1 MALKAQSTP
10 QPPEASGRAPRGAV
24 AAESAAGR
32 FLTSL
37 HLLARTRRMYQKDH
51 PKIEESLFAAERNLR
66 EALGPAAPVAVRL
79 EGGAVYFRGRAL
91 EDPRGE
97 LRTFADELA
106 RRGITALTF
115 RPETHTGELMA
126 FLELVDGSPATAS
139 SPGGPAVAATP
150 PWKDRLAQRSITG
163 IRVNEPVV
171 DARPDPLLPHILAA
185 VLEHRGQIST
195 GAESPQELSTEARIF
210 SALELLGGLARTLP
224 GGMTSSPESGR
235 TAAQA
240 MESALAAADRSAV
253 LLLAREM
260 GRCPPSGGET
270 LETYFARLAE
280 QVALSDVTEQFR
292 AGRLEPRE
300 LRDLAIAVG
309 RRVAQMDNPHPL
321 VLAPLARWAAESGA
335 AEFEAQFWAGL
346 SPEEISR
353 LLRSP
358 TAWSVP
364 AGILRDVLIRANT
377 TAGLREARAALMAF
391 SKGLEA
397 REGEVRQ
404 TTIAGLADLEDT
416 LVHYWPEQLPEEFG
430 QRVLGALIAER
441 NPAIAALLVGVVE
454 RMADT
459 ALHKGRYAEFEAVL
473 KAFDGAPRGIEH
485 LALLERRMCEG
496 ERWELLMA
504 GALAHRPLD
513 PALVRILSRKPEP
526 LIDGLT
532 TVLAGGAGEGAE
544 PSMLTVLPAM
554 VRLVKAIGDPAI
566 DLLARRVFEKRI
578 GRATAAVKLLA
589 AVRPQRLVDQLA
601 EALPA
606 WDWSVQDLAVS
617 ELARQRVDGLP
628 DALLAVL
635 PRAHLYVVPMI
646 LDLLGLEG
654 DPVAVPA
661 LLEIA
666 GGENE
671 RLRDV
676 FIRIKAIEAVG
687 RLRAP
692 EAAPLL
698 RTILR
703 TRNGLLHAEPAG
715 LRTAAE
721 EALEAIEGRMP
732 RSRLQEQLE
741 AAASSAGAARPRRY
755 PRFPLESPLSA
766 RIEGKRPMA
775 VQVRTISLGGAC
787 LASSRQ
793 LQVGDAFPMEIKSGL
808 RTINAMAVVRNVL
821 SNGTGVEFVHMDQ
834 EDREK
839 LRRLLK
845 SLQED

>member
-1 MALKAQSTP
+1 
-10 QPPEASGRAPRGAV
+10 
-24 AAESAAGR
+24 
-32 FLTSL
+32 
-37 HLLARTRRMYQKDH
+37 MYHKDH
-51 PKIEESLFAAERNLR
+51 PKIEESLFAAERSLR

-79 EGGAVYFRGRAL
+79 EGGAVYFRGHAL

-97 LRTFADELA
+97 LRAFADELA

-139 SPGGPAVAATP
+139 SPGGPPVAATP

-163 IRVNEPVV
+163 IRVNEPVG
-171 DARPDPLLPHILAA
+171 DARPDPMLPHILAA
-185 VLEHRGQIST
+185 VLEHRGQVSA
-195 GAESPQELSTEARIF
+195 GAESAPELSAEARIF
-210 SALELLGGLARTLP
+210 SALQLLGGLARTLP
-224 GGMTSSPESGR
+224 GGAASSLESGR
-235 TAAQA
+235 AAAQA
-240 MESALAAADRSAV
+240 MESALAAADRSSV

-260 GRCPPSGGET
+260 GRCPPRGGET

-280 QVALSDVTEQFR
+280 EVALSDATAQFR

-300 LRDLAIAVG
+300 LRDLATAIG
-309 RRVAQMDNPHPL
+309 RRVSQLDDAHPL
-321 VLAPLARWAAESGA
+321 VLAPLARWAADSGA
-335 AEFEAQFWAGL
+335 AEFESQFWAGL
-346 SPEEISR
+346 SAEEISR

-358 TAWSVP
+358 SAWSVP
-364 AGILRDVLIRANT
+364 PAILRDVLIRANT
-377 TAGLREARAALMAF
+377 TAGLREARAALLAF
-391 SKGLEA
+391 SKGLES

-404 TTIAGLADLEDT
+404 ATIAGLADLDDT

-430 QRVLGALIAER
+430 QRVLGALVAER
-441 NPAIAALLVGVVE
+441 NPSIAALLVGVVE

-485 LALLERRMCEG
+485 LGLLERRLCEG

-513 PALVRILSRKPEP
+513 PALVRILGRKPEP

-532 TVLAGGAGEGAE
+532 TILATGGGEGE
-544 PSMLTVLPAM
+544 PSLLTVLPAM
-554 VRLVKAIGDPAI
+554 VRLVKAIGEPAI

-589 AVRPQRLVDQLA
+589 AVRPQRLVEHLA

-606 WDWSVQDLAVS
+606 WDWSVQDLAIS

-635 PRAHLYVVPMI
+635 PSAHLYVVPMI

-654 DPVAVPA
+654 DAVAVPA

-666 GGENE
+666 AGEND

-676 FIRIKAIEAVG
+676 FIRIKAMEGLG

-692 EAAPLL
+692 EAAPML
-698 RTILR
+698 RSILR

-721 EALEAIEGRMP
+721 EALEGIEGRMT
-732 RSRLQEQLE
+732 RSHLQEQLQ

-755 PRFPLESPLSA
+755 PRYPLDSPLSA
-766 RIEGKRPMA
+766 RIEGKRPMS

-787 LASSRQ
+787 FASSRQ

-808 RTINAMAVVRNVL
+808 RTISAMAVVRNVL
-821 SNGTGVEFVHMDQ
+821 PNGTGVEFVHMGQ

-839 LRRLLK
+839 LRRLLRG
-845 SLQED
+845 LQEE

>member
-1 MALKAQSTP
+1 MALKAHSTP
-10 QPPEASGRAPRGAV
+10 QPSETTTRAPRGAV

-79 EGGAVYFRGRAL
+79 EGGSMYFRGRAL

-97 LRTFADELA
+97 LRNFADELA

-126 FLELVDGSPATAS
+126 FLELVDGSPATGS
-139 SPGGPAVAATP
+139 SPGGPGVATTP

-163 IRVNEPVV
+163 IRVNEPVA

-185 VLEHRGQIST
+185 VLEHRGQASPS
-195 GAESPQELSTEARIF
+195 AESGQELSTEARIF
-210 SALELLGGLARTLP
+210 SALELLGGLASTLP

-235 TAAQA
+235 ATAQA

-260 GRCPPSGGET
+260 GRCPPHGGET

-280 QVALSDVTEQFR
+280 QVALSDATEQFR
-292 AGRLEPRE
+292 AGHMEPCD
-300 LRDLAIAVG
+300 LRDLATAIG

-321 VLAPLARWAAESGA
+321 VLAPLSRWAADSGA

-346 SPEEISR
+346 SAEEISR

-358 TAWSVP
+358 SAWCVP
-364 AGILRDVLIRANT
+364 PAILRDVLVRANT
-377 TAGLREARAALMAF
+377 TAGLREARAALLAF

-397 REGEVRQ
+397 RHGEVRQ

-430 QRVLGALIAER
+430 QRVLGALVAER

-459 ALHKGRYAEFEAVL
+459 ALHKSRYAEFESVL
-473 KAFDGAPRGIEH
+473 KALDSAPLGIEH
-485 LALLERRMCEG
+485 LALLERRLCEG

-513 PALVRILSRKPEP
+513 PALVRILGRKPEP
-526 LIDGLT
+526 LVDSLT
-532 TVLAGGAGEGAE
+532 TILAGGSGESE
-544 PSMLTVLPAM
+544 TSLLTVLPAM
-554 VRLVKAIGDPAI
+554 VRLVKAIGDPAME
-566 DLLARRVFEKRI
+566 LLARRVFEKRI
-578 GRATAAVKLLA
+578 GRATASVKLLA
-589 AVRPQRLVDQLA
+589 AVRPQRLVDLLA

-606 WDWSVQDLAVS
+606 WDWSVQDLAIS
-617 ELARQRVDGLP
+617 ELVRQRVDGLP
-628 DALLAVL
+628 EALLAVL
-635 PRAHLYVVPMI
+635 PQAHLYVVPMI
-646 LDLLGLEG
+646 VDLLGLEG
-654 DPVAVPA
+654 DPTASPA

-666 GGENE
+666 AGENE

-676 FIRIKAIEAVG
+676 FIRIKAMEALG

-755 PRFPLESPLSA
+755 PRFPLDSPLSA

-787 LASSRQ
+787 LASNRQ
-793 LQVGDAFPMEIKSGL
+793 LQVGDAFPIEIKSGL
-808 RTINAMAVVRNVL
+808 RSISAMAVVRNVL
-821 SNGTGVEFVHMDQ
+821 PNGTGVEFVHMGQ

-839 LRRLLK
+839 LRKLLK
-845 SLQED
+845 SLQEE

>member
-1 MALKAQSTP
+1 
-10 QPPEASGRAPRGAV
+10 
-24 AAESAAGR
+24 
-32 FLTSL
+32 
-37 HLLARTRRMYQKDH
+37 MYHKDH
-51 PKIEESLFAAERNLR
+51 PKIEESLFAAERSLR

-79 EGGAVYFRGRAL
+79 EGGAVYFRGHAL

-97 LRTFADELA
+97 LRAFADELA

-139 SPGGPAVAATP
+139 SPGGPPVAATP

-163 IRVNEPVV
+163 IRVNEPVG
-171 DARPDPLLPHILAA
+171 DARPDPMLPHILAA
-185 VLEHRGQIST
+185 VLEHRGQVSA
-195 GAESPQELSTEARIF
+195 GAESAPELSAEARIF
-210 SALELLGGLARTLP
+210 SALQLLGGLARTLP
-224 GGMTSSPESGR
+224 GGAASSLESGR
-235 TAAQA
+235 AAAQA
-240 MESALAAADRSAV
+240 MESALAAADRSSV

-260 GRCPPSGGET
+260 GRCPPRGGET

-280 QVALSDVTEQFR
+280 EVALSDATAQFR

-300 LRDLAIAVG
+300 LRDLATAIG
-309 RRVAQMDNPHPL
+309 RRVSQLDDAHPL
-321 VLAPLARWAAESGA
+321 VLAPLARWAADSGA
-335 AEFEAQFWAGL
+335 AEFESQFWAGL
-346 SPEEISR
+346 SAEEISR

-358 TAWSVP
+358 SAWSVP
-364 AGILRDVLIRANT
+364 PAILRDVLIRANT
-377 TAGLREARAALMAF
+377 TAGLREARAALLAF
-391 SKGLEA
+391 SKGLES
-397 REGEVRQ
+397 REGGVRQ
-404 TTIAGLADLEDT
+404 ATIAGLADLDDT

-430 QRVLGALIAER
+430 ERVLGALVAER

-454 RMADT
+454 RMAET

-485 LALLERRMCEG
+485 LGLLERRLCEG
-496 ERWELLMA
+496 ERWELLMS

-532 TVLAGGAGEGAE
+532 TILATGGGEGE
-544 PSMLTVLPAM
+544 PSLLTVLPAM
-554 VRLVKAIGDPAI
+554 VRLVKAIGEPAI

-589 AVRPQRLVDQLA
+589 AVRPQRLVEHLA

-606 WDWSVQDLAVS
+606 WDWSVQDLAIS

-628 DALLAVL
+628 EALLAVL
-635 PRAHLYVVPMI
+635 PSAHLYVVPMI

-661 LLEIA
+661 LFEIA
-666 GGENE
+666 AGENE

-676 FIRIKAIEAVG
+676 FIRIKAMEGLG

-692 EAAPLL
+692 EAAPML
-698 RTILR
+698 RSILR

-721 EALEAIEGRMP
+721 EALEAIEGRMT
-732 RSRLQEQLE
+732 RSHLQEQLQ

-755 PRFPLESPLSA
+755 PRYPLDSPLSA

-787 LASSRQ
+787 FASSRQ

-808 RTINAMAVVRNVL
+808 RTISAMAVVRNVL
-821 SNGTGVEFVHMDQ
+821 PNGTGVEFVHMGQ

-839 LRRLLK
+839 LRRLLR

>member
-1 MALKAQSTP
+1 MALKAHSTP
-10 QPPEASGRAPRGAV
+10 QPSESAGRAARGVV

-51 PKIEESLFAAERNLR
+51 PKIEESLFAAERSLR
-66 EALGPAAPVAVRL
+66 EALGPAVPVAVRL
-79 EGGAVYFRGRAL
+79 EGGAVYFRGHAL

-97 LRTFADELA
+97 LRSFADELA

-126 FLELVDGSPATAS
+126 FLELVDGSPAAAS
-139 SPGGPAVAATP
+139 SPAGPGAAP

-171 DARPDPLLPHILAA
+171 DARPDPMLPHILAT
-185 VLEHRGQIST
+185 VLEHRGQLSAS
-195 GAESPQELSTEARIF
+195 AEAAPELSAEARIF
-210 SALELLGGLARTLP
+210 SALQLLGGLARTLP
-224 GGMTSSPESGR
+224 GSLAPSLESGR
-235 TAAQA
+235 NAAQA

-260 GRCPPSGGET
+260 GRCPPRGGET

-280 QVALSDVTEQFR
+280 QVALSDATEQFR
-292 AGRLEPRE
+292 AGRLQPSD
-300 LRDLAIAVG
+300 LRDLATAIG
-309 RRVAQMDNPHPL
+309 RQITQLDDPHPL
-321 VLAPLARWAAESGA
+321 VLAPLARWAGDSGA
-335 AEFEAQFWAGL
+335 AEFESQFWAGL
-346 SPEEISR
+346 APEEISR
-353 LLRSP
+353 LLRS
-358 TAWSVP
+358 TAAWSVP
-364 AGILRDVLIRANT
+364 PAILRDVLMRANT
-377 TAGLREARAALMAF
+377 TAGLREARAALLSF

-404 TTIAGLADLEDT
+404 ATIAGLADLEET

-430 QRVLGALIAER
+430 QRVLGALVAER

-454 RMADT
+454 RMAET
-459 ALHKGRYAEFEAVL
+459 ALHKSRYAEFESVL
-473 KAFDGAPRGIEH
+473 KAFEGAPRGIEH
-485 LALLERRMCEG
+485 LALLERRLCEG
-496 ERWELLMA
+496 ERWELLVS

-513 PALVRILSRKPEP
+513 PALVRILARKPEP

-532 TVLAGGAGEGAE
+532 TILATGGGEGE
-544 PSMLTVLPAM
+544 PSLLTVIPAM
-554 VRLVKAIGDPAI
+554 VRLVKAIGEPAI
-566 DLLARRVFEKRI
+566 DLLSRRVLEKRI

-601 EALPA
+601 DALPA
-606 WDWSVQDLAVS
+606 WDWSVQDLAIS

-666 GGENE
+666 AGEND

-676 FIRIKAIEAVG
+676 FIRIKAMEGLG

-732 RSRLQEQLE
+732 RSRLEEQLQ

-755 PRFPLESPLSA
+755 PRFPLDSPLSA
-766 RIEGKRPMA
+766 RIEGKRPMS

-787 LASSRQ
+787 IASNRQ

-808 RTINAMAVVRNVL
+808 RTINAMAVVRNIMP
-821 SNGTGVEFVHMDQ
+821 NGTGVEFVHMGQ

-839 LRRLLK
+839 LRKLLRG
-845 SLQED
+845 LQQE

>member
-1 MALKAQSTP
+1 
-10 QPPEASGRAPRGAV
+10 
-24 AAESAAGR
+24 
-32 FLTSL
+32 
-37 HLLARTRRMYQKDH
+37 MYHKDH
-51 PKIEESLFAAERNLR
+51 PKIEESLFAAERSLR
-66 EALGPAAPVAVRL
+66 DALGPSAPVAVRL

-97 LRTFADELA
+97 LRAFADEFA
-106 RRGITALTF
+106 RRGISALTF

-126 FLELVDGSPATAS
+126 FLELVEGAPAIAGPGSAAA
-139 SPGGPAVAATP
+139 GAATP

-163 IRVNEPVV
+163 IRVNEPVA

-185 VLEHRGQIST
+185 VLEHRGQIAAGLET
-195 GAESPQELSTEARIF
+195 APDLSTEARIF
-210 SALELLGGLARTLP
+210 SALQLLDVLARTLP
-224 GGMTSSPESGR
+224 GGIASSPD
-235 TAAQA
+235 AARNAARA
-240 MESALAAADRSAV
+240 MESALEAADRSAV

-260 GRCPPSGGET
+260 NRCPPQGGET

-280 QVALSDVTEQFR
+280 QVALSDASEQFR
-292 AGRLEPRE
+292 AGKLRPADLRRL
-300 LRDLAIAVG
+300 ATGIG
-309 RRVAQMDNPHPL
+309 RQVAQLDNPHPL
-321 VLAPLARWAAESGA
+321 VLAPLARWAADSGA

-358 TAWSVP
+358 MAWSVP
-364 AGILRDVLIRANT
+364 PSLLRDVLVRANT
-377 TAGLREARAALMAF
+377 TAGLREARAALLTF

-404 TTIAGLADLEDT
+404 ATIAGLADLEET

-430 QRVLGALIAER
+430 QRILTALVAER

-459 ALHKGRYAEFEAVL
+459 ALHKGRYAEFESVL
-473 KAFDGAPRGIEH
+473 KAFEGAPRGIEH
-485 LALLERRMCEG
+485 LGLLERRLCEG

-513 PALVRILSRKPEP
+513 PALVRILARKPEP
-526 LIDGLT
+526 LVDGLT
-532 TVLAGGAGEGAE
+532 TILASGGEGEA
-544 PSMLTVLPAM
+544 SQLTVLPAM
-554 VRLVKAIGDPAI
+554 VRLLKAVGEPTI
-566 DLLARRVFEKRI
+566 DILSRRVFEKRL

-589 AVRPQRLVDQLA
+589 SVRPQRLVEQLP
-601 EALPA
+601 EALPG
-606 WDWSVQDLAVS
+606 WDWSVQDLAIS
-617 ELARQRVDGLP
+617 ELARQRVNGLP
-628 DALLAVL
+628 ETLLAVL

-654 DPVAVPA
+654 DPMAVPA

-671 RLRDV
+671 RLGDV
-676 FIRIKAIEAVG
+676 FIRIKAIEGLG

-741 AAASSAGAARPRRY
+741 AAAQSAGAARPRRY
-755 PRFPLESPLSA
+755 PRFPLDSPLSA
-766 RIEGKRPMA
+766 RIEGKHPMS
-775 VQVRTISLGGAC
+775 VLVRTISLGGAC
-787 LASSRQ
+787 FASSRPV
-793 LQVGDAFPMEIKSGL
+793 QVGDAFPMEIKSGL
-808 RTINAMAVVRNVL
+808 RTISAMAVVRNVMA
-821 SNGTGVEFVHMDQ
+821 NGTGVEFVHMGQ

-839 LRRLLK
+839 LRRLLR
-845 SLQED
+845 SLQDE